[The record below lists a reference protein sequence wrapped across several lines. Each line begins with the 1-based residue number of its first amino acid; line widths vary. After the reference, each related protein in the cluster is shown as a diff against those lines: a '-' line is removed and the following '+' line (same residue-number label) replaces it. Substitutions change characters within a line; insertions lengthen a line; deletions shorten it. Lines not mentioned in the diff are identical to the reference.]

1 MVKKLFKHEAL
12 AYLRVWIPM
21 IAILFTVA
29 IFGKLLYLFHIN
41 SVILNIFKNSATVIF
56 ILGAVAVISLTYV
69 FSVVRFYKNLYSCE
83 GYLSFTL
90 PVTPANHLTVKLI
103 TACIFQIGSILC
115 VLLSSLFFANAE
127 IKKVLFSGLRELIA
141 ISYAETG
148 YHLVLYI
155 IEIVIAALVML
166 IIGYLI
172 PAMCITI
179 GQTFKKN
186 RIIGAIIVYFIYY
199 IIKQVI
205 GTLIL
210 MGCAFF
216 SYILDTQAISLY
228 MASHPIP
235 MIHVGLL
242 TGIVI
247 EGLFAVLYFFITHSV
262 MKKKL
267 NLE

>member
-29 IFGKLLYLFHIN
+29 IFGKLLYLFHID
-41 SVILNIFKNSATVIF
+41 SVMLNIFKNSATVIYV
-56 ILGAVAVISLTYV
+56 LGAVAVISLTYV

-90 PVTPANHLTVKLI
+90 PVTPANHITVKLI
-103 TACIFQIGSILC
+103 TACVFQIGSILC
-115 VLLSSLFFANAE
+115 VILSSLFFASAE
-127 IKKVLFSGLRELIA
+127 TKKEFFTGLREMTDIL
-141 ISYAETG
+141 YATLG
-148 YHLVLYI
+148 GHLVLYI
-155 IEIVIAALVML
+155 TELFIMALVMM

-186 RIIGAIIVYFIYY
+186 RIIGAVIVYFIYY

-210 MGCAFF
+210 IGCAF
-216 SYILDTQAISLY
+216 LDTQAILLY
-228 MASHPIP
+228 IASHRVSV
-235 MIHVGLL
+235 IHAGLL

-247 EGLFAVLYFFITHSV
+247 ESIFAVLYFFIIHSV